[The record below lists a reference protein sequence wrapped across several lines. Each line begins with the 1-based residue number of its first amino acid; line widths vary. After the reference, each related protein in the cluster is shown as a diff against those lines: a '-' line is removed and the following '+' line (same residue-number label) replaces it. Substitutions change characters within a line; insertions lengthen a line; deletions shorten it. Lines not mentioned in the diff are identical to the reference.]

1 MGTMLVV
8 LLLLIIVIIIA
19 ALLVKCCKPGTFF
32 RKKADGFRAK
42 FFWNGAIRYVLQ
54 SYLKTAMGA
63 TAALVLINWDGG
75 SNIANSTQAVIMIV
89 ILAQFPFFFMC
100 VMENNKE
107 QLHKKDMK
115 KKIETLYLGIE
126 IDYWYQ
132 RAYSSVFLSRR
143 MLYAVLTVVCR
154 DNPNI
159 LIHVFLLSNM
169 VYIVYLGFAEP
180 NDEKLAKRMEFM
192 NESGLQFIT
201 YHLAL
206 FPLAL
211 TMEDE
216 ELLGLSMLGSVG
228 LIFVINLIVMV
239 TLSIK
244 GLKRKMYL
252 KGLKKK
258 A

>member
-1 MGTMLVV
+1 
-8 LLLLIIVIIIA
+8 
-19 ALLVKCCKPGTFF
+19 
-32 RKKADGFRAK
+32 
-42 FFWNGAIRYVLQ
+42 
-54 SYLKTAMGA
+54 
-63 TAALVLINWDGG
+63 
-75 SNIANSTQAVIMIV
+75 
-89 ILAQFPFFFMC
+89 MC
-100 VMENNKE
+100 VMENNKA

-126 IDYWYQ
+126 TEYWLQ

-154 DNPNI
+154 ENPNI

-169 VYIVYLGFAEP
+169 MYIVYLGVAEP
-180 NDEKLAKRMEFM
+180 NDEKLSRRLEFM
-192 NESGLQFIT
+192 NEAGLQFIT

-228 LIFVINLIVMV
+228 LVFVINLIVMV
-239 TLSIK
+239 TMSIK
-244 GLKRKMYL
+244 GLKRKLYL